1 MTKNNSPARPTIG
14 IVGAGK
20 LGITLAQLLRQ
31 AGLPV
36 LISSSRPAAENRL
49 TVSVL
54 APGAVAAST
63 NQLAAQADIIILA
76 LPLGKFRQLP
86 AQLFDG
92 KIVID
97 AMNYWWEVDGPR
109 ADILPDGQASS
120 QAVQDWFAGARVVK
134 AFSHMGYHHLRDEA
148 RPAGTP
154 GRKAI
159 AVASDNANDAA
170 ATAALVDH
178 AGFDPLILPNL
189 ASGQRLEPGQPGFG
203 VNLTRSE
210 LAQLLLP
217 SAS

>member
-1 MTKNNSPARPTIG
+1 MTKNNPPAHPTIG

-31 AGLPV
+31 AGLSV

-49 TVSVL
+49 TVNVL

-63 NQLAAQADIIILA
+63 NQLATQADIIILA

-86 AQLFDG
+86 GGLFDG

-109 ADILPDGQASS
+109 ADILPDDEPSS
-120 QAVQDWFAGARVVK
+120 QAVQNWFAGARVVK

-148 RPAGTP
+148 QSAGAP

-159 AVASDNANDAA
+159 AVASDHARDAA
-170 ATAALVDH
+170 TL
-178 AGFDPLILPNL
+178 
-189 ASGQRLEPGQPGFG
+189 
-203 VNLTRSE
+203 
-210 LAQLLLP
+210 
-217 SAS
+217 